1 MSKTSWNTSL
11 NIIVDV
17 VNDRLSEARE
27 NPFGLELG
35 YSLDEI
41 EQALVD
47 VQRDCVR
54 MEAIESYITV
64 GKGVRNA
71 TVND

>member
-41 EQALVD
+41 EEALEV
-47 VQRDCVR
+47 VQR
-54 MEAIESYITV
+54 MEI
-64 GKGVRNA
+64 KLCQ
-71 TVND
+71 D

>member
-1 MSKTSWNTSL
+1 MPKLEDTSL

-35 YSLDEI
+35 HSLDEI
-41 EQALVD
+41 EEALEV
-47 VQRDCVR
+47 VQRDCVG
-54 MEAIESYITV
+54 MEAIDSFV
-64 GKGVRNA
+64 KSRWGLN
-71 TVND
+71 

>member
-1 MSKTSWNTSL
+1 MSKTLWNTSL

-41 EQALVD
+41 EEALEV
-47 VQRDCVR
+47 VQR
-54 MEAIESYITV
+54 MEI
-64 GKGVRNA
+64 KLCQ
-71 TVND
+71 D

>member
-41 EQALVD
+41 EEALEV
-47 VQRDCVR
+47 VQLSL
-54 MEAIESYITV
+54 IHI
-64 GKGVRNA
+64 
-71 TVND
+71 